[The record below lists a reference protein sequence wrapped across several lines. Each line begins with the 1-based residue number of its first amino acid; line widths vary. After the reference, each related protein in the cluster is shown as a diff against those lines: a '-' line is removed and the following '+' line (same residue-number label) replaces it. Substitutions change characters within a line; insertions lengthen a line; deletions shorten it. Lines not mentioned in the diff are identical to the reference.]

1 MNTTTVDTVGIDLAK
16 NVFSL
21 CILDA
26 QGRVKARLQLRRPK
40 LSEWLAQ
47 LPPGTVVAM
56 ETCGG
61 AHYWARLCRQL
72 GLEAR
77 LISAYLVWPFRKSA
91 RVKNDANDAEAIATA
106 ARQGN
111 MRFVAIKSED
121 QQTRLANHALRE
133 GYKKERLAVTNRI
146 RGLLMEFGIV
156 IPQSQ
161 RALREALPEVL
172 ESPELPVGL
181 KVLLREQQEHVQ
193 YLEVRIAAC
202 EQRIA
207 EQIRQDER
215 CRRIQAMAGIG
226 PITADAVVASIGDGK
241 AYANGRQ
248 FAASQGLV
256 PSQHS
261 TGGKSRLG
269 KITRTGDGYLRT
281 LLIQGARST
290 LQQAENTPDE
300 QATPEQLW
308 IKALLK
314 RQALFGKVLV
324 AIANKHARQIW
335 AMLARGEDYDRFA
348 ALKHP
353 LAGVSGF

>member
-1 MNTTTVDTVGIDLAK
+1 MDTTAADTVGIDLAK

-21 CILDA
+21 CVLDA
-26 QGRVKARLQLRRPK
+26 QGRVHARLQLRRPK
-40 LSEWLAQ
+40 LAEWLAQ
-47 LPPGTVVAM
+47 QAPGTVVAM

-61 AHYWARLCRQL
+61 AHYWARLCRSL

-77 LISAYLVWPFRKSA
+77 LISAYLVWPFRKSV

-121 QQTRLANHALRE
+121 QQVRLANHALRE

-161 RALREALPEVL
+161 RALREALPQVL
-172 ESPELPVGL
+172 DNPELPAGL
-181 KVLLREQQEHVQ
+181 KVLISEQQAHCR
-193 YLEVRIAAC
+193 YLEERLVDC
-202 EQRIA
+202 EKRIA
-207 EQIRQDER
+207 EQVKQDER
-215 CRRIQAMAGIG
+215 CRRIQAMAGVG
-226 PITADAVVASIGDGK
+226 PITADAVVASIGDGR

-248 FAASQGLV
+248 FAASQGLA

-261 TGGKSRLG
+261 TGGRSRLG
-269 KITRTGDGYLRT
+269 KITKTGDGYLRT

-290 LQQAENTPDE
+290 LQQAENTPVE

-335 AMLARGEDYDRFA
+335 AMLARGKDYDRFA

-353 LAGVSGF
+353 LAGVSGC